1 MNFYNK
7 KTKKGIEIPSYS
19 LNLDINLDGM
29 TNTTNTKIINEEEF
43 QKNQSF

>member
-19 LNLDINLDGM
+19 LNLDIDLNGM
-29 TNTTNTKIINEEEF
+29 TYTTNTKIIDEIEF
-43 QKNQSF
+43 HK